1 MSEKPIVWAGTS
13 LDDIRAFPEDAR
25 RLAGQHLRLV
35 QQGLEPPDWKPM
47 PSIGLG
53 VTEIRIHT
61 RVEHRV
67 FYIAKFREAI
77 YVLHAFQKATRK
89 TDKTDI
95 DLAKR
100 RLGQLIRERRMQRE
114 LQGR

>member
-25 RLAGQHLRLV
+25 RLVGQHLRLV
-35 QQGLEPPDWKPM
+35 QQGLEPPDWKPL

-77 YVLHAFQKATRK
+77 YMLHAFQKATRK

>member
-1 MSEKPIVWAGTS
+1 
-13 LDDIRAFPEDAR
+13 
-25 RLAGQHLRLV
+25 
-35 QQGLEPPDWKPM
+35 M

-67 FYIAKFREAI
+67 FYKAKFREAI

-89 TDKTDI
+89 TDKADI

-114 LQGR
+114 LQGRKVLHEDETHPLKRKRFP